1 MNNKVISNKDISNK
15 IRKMIYIS
23 LLVAMSLVLHIFEG
37 MIPVPF
43 ITPGAKLGLANV
55 ITVIALY
62 TLSYNEAFLVLF
74 LRILLS
80 VMFGG
85 SISRL
90 IYSLSGGILSFIFM
104 IFIKKIGKDKISI
117 VGVSCVGAVFHNM
130 GQLIAA
136 SLIVKTIGVMLYLP
150 IMSIAGI
157 GTGVFV
163 GITGNFAVLHLKKIF
178 GANGQWI

>member
-1 MNNKVISNKDISNK
+1 MNNKEVSKN
-15 IRKMIYIS
+15 IRRMIYIS
-23 LLVAMSLVLHIFEG
+23 LLVSMSLVLHIFEG

-43 ITPGAKLGLANV
+43 ITPGTKLGLANI

-90 IYSLSGGILSFIFM
+90 LYSLSGGVLSYIFM
-104 IFIKKIGKDKISI
+104 VVIKAFGKDKVSI
-117 VGVSCVGAVFHNM
+117 VGVSCVGAVFHNV
-130 GQLIAA
+130 GQLLAA
-136 SLIVKTIGVMLYLP
+136 SLIVKTMSVMLYLP
-150 IMSIAGI
+150 VMSIAGI
-157 GTGVFV
+157 GTGIFV
-163 GITGNFAVLHLKKIF
+163 GITSNFAVEHLKKIF
-178 GANGQWI
+178 GKNDQWF

>member
-1 MNNKVISNKDISNK
+1 MNSKEASKN

-23 LLVAMSLVLHIFEG
+23 LLVAMSLVLHIVEG

-43 ITPGAKLGLANV
+43 ITPGTKLGLANI

-62 TLSYNEAFLVLF
+62 TLSYKDAFLVLL

-90 IYSLSGGILSFIFM
+90 LYSLSGGILSYIFM
-104 IFIKKIGKDKISI
+104 VFTKSLGKERVSI
-117 VGVSCVGAVFHNM
+117 VGVSCVGSVFHNV
-130 GQLIAA
+130 GQLLAA
-136 SLIVKTIGVMLYLP
+136 SLIVKTMSVMLYLP
-150 IMSIAGI
+150 IMSVAGI
-157 GTGVFV
+157 GTGIFV
-163 GITGNFAVLHLKKIF
+163 GITSKFAVAHLKKIF
-178 GANGQWI
+178 GENNQWI

>member
-1 MNNKVISNKDISNK
+1 MNNKEMTHKL
-15 IRKMIYIS
+15 RKMIYIS
-23 LLVAMSLVLHIFEG
+23 LLISMSLVLHLFEN

-43 ITPGAKLGLANV
+43 ITPGAKLGLANI
-55 ITVIALY
+55 ITVITLY
-62 TLSYNEAFLVLF
+62 TLGSKEAFLVLV

-90 IYSLSGGILSFIFM
+90 IYSLSGGILSYLFM
-104 IFIKKIGKDKISI
+104 VFIKSIGKDKISI
-117 VGVSCVGAVFHNM
+117 VGVSCVGAVFHNI

-136 SLIVKTIGVMLYLP
+136 ALIVNTMGVMLYLP

-157 GTGVFV
+157 GTGIFV
-163 GITGNFAVLHLKKIF
+163 GITGNFAVIHLKKIF
-178 GANGQWI
+178 KSDGQWI